1 MLFCRAQVLDGE
13 REVGGGVPRRFLR
26 LDEVGARAFHVRPRF
41 GESRES
47 RAVGS
52 YLVPDVHHV
61 GEVAVDIVQ
70 GVVARRRRRARR
82 HAESERQ
89 GAGSLEE
96 CERAATFHLL

>member
-1 MLFCRAQVLDGE
+1 MLFCRAQVLDGK

-26 LDEVGARAFHVRPRF
+26 LDEVGARAFHVRPCF
-41 GESRES
+41 GERRES

-52 YLVPDVHHV
+52 YLVSDVHHV

-82 HAESERQ
+82 HAERERQ

-96 CERAATFHLL
+96 CERAAAFHLL